1 MRTFLQTRI
10 IEIENP
16 DLMEVIDDFCEML
29 NWRKNDYSDY
39 NLREFLEVVF
49 KADPKSISLSQIALP
64 RVLDRKIGK
73 LHDHGFYPV
82 CRALK
87 HDDTIEPY
95 AGVTLLAFLKP
106 HFAPLQTHAKAHCAP
121 AGHDSVTRTILQR
134 RRNGDL

>member
-1 MRTFLQTRI
+1 MRTLLQTPI
-10 IEIENP
+10 PEIENP
-16 DLMEVIDDFCEML
+16 DVMEVIDDLCAML
-29 NWRKNDYSDY
+29 SRRKDDYLDY
-39 NLREFLEVVF
+39 NLREFLEVIF
-49 KADPKSISLSQIALP
+49 KADPKFISLSQIAMP

-87 HDDTIEPY
+87 NDDTMEQH

-106 HFAPLQTHAKAHCAP
+106 HFTPLRAKPQSRCAP
-121 AGHDSVTRTILQR
+121 TGHDSVTRTILQR